1 MCGNRTRGTFSAII
15 YLKVKFKAMVTHT
28 KPTYDSVPL
37 LVPQEGQK
45 YNHYSYAKLITG
57 SALATACAFAL
68 FGNQLPPR
76 LNLDP
81 SGIRLGSSNE
91 FTLHTGCSPLGKLS
105 YGFEGAGTVGAR
117 VVSKSMSRDFRFE
130 DAVEMTETSCGNY
143 AISSFSLEDGEEF
156 GFYLYPIGDTGADTS
171 DESTIL
177 DNGCLHEGD
186 ARCPVFSS
194 PAALVEGE
202 CTAKYTDPGSGDVFY
217 NRVYDGST
225 MAYTWGSCEATCA
238 VGQPDGCP
246 AATGT
251 FSTAVALNDD
261 GSATT
266 ANIGEASF
274 NQKFAECPVVKYVRN
289 GVDYAYY
296 ARTSDIPSDFNA
308 YSIFT
313 YTWANTDNVLGTDFE
328 IYSSLDELKSG
339 SNKWP
344 FCNYNDPDVGFPRD
358 CGPNGAVG
366 NTWFSLPGDRFNARG
381 LSSGSSFELYDGS
394 DCPV

>member
-1 MCGNRTRGTFSAII
+1 MDDLKSGSNKWPFCNYNDPDVGFPRDCGPNGAVGNTWFSLPGDRFNARGLS
-15 YLKVKFKAMVTHT
+15 
-28 KPTYDSVPL
+28 S
-37 LVPQEGQK
+37 
-45 YNHYSYAKLITG
+45 
-57 SALATACAFAL
+57 
-68 FGNQLPPR
+68 
-76 LNLDP
+76 
-81 SGIRLGSSNE
+81 GSS
-91 FTLHTGCSPLGKLS
+91 
-105 YGFEGAGTVGAR
+105 FELWEGIDCPSTAI
-117 VVSKSMSRDFRFE
+117 SE
-130 DAVEMTETSCGNY
+130 TET
-143 AISSFSLEDGEEF
+143 
-156 GFYLYPIGDTGADTS
+156 TTS
-171 DESTIL
+171 ASTAT
-177 DNGCLHEGD
+177 D
-186 ARCPVFSS
+186 AE
-194 PAALVEGE
+194 L
-202 CTAKYTDPGSGDVFY
+202 
-217 NRVYDGST
+217 
-225 MAYTWGSCEATCA
+225 
-238 VGQPDGCP
+238 
-246 AATGT
+246 
-251 FSTAVALNDD
+251 STAVALNDD

-328 IYSSLDELKSG
+328 IYSSLDDLKSG